1 MPSINTPDSYFDRDL
16 CYEYCKCSKS
26 PIRSVIGHSKS
37 RKTKLE
43 LGLSI
48 KVSKAKMMNLSNSK
62 KSDKPIGSSGFSA
75 EKKHIC
81 SYQTGDQHLTFG
93 KDIRRLRP
101 QYCSSRTKTCG
112 IMIGQFNI
120 GRFK

>member
-62 KSDKPIGSSGFSA
+62 KSDKPIGSMVSQQKRSTSVPTKLETRICPL
-75 EKKHIC
+75 EKT
-81 SYQTGDQHLTFG
+81 YEGLD
-93 KDIRRLRP
+93 P
-101 QYCSSRTKTCG
+101 
-112 IMIGQFNI
+112 NI
-120 GRFK
+120 VPAAQPKLVG